1 MIDKRIITHFD
12 FLLPFL
18 LLPLIVISYVLINEV
33 SPSQNFRQ
41 TIYVLFG
48 IVAFCFVFFLP
59 FRQANKMIIV
69 FYWICILLLILVLV
83 AGTKQLG
90 AQRWLTIGVFSLQPS
105 EPVKVAIILLLGLHI
120 STNPPPPNGYGIKQF
135 CILSFY
141 ILLPFVLILLQPDL
155 GTALVVLFMGFGTLF
170 LIGVNPR
177 IWITLIMSMLV
188 ASPFIYGSL
197 KDYQKKRIHD
207 FISEKPSYHVQQS
220 IITIGSGGILGKKKE
235 ESTQTQLKF
244 LPIATSDFIFAYFV
258 ERWGFLGAIFIL
270 GLYGVM
276 ILHILSFCFMG
287 EKDYRLRTTAA
298 AVAMLLF
305 FYVSVNI
312 GMTIDFAPV
321 VGIPLPLMSYGGSS
335 FITFMVL
342 FGILENM
349 LAFRFSYT
357 NSQNPLK
364 VLVRKRKWGGGA
376 IKDSSA

>member
-1 MIDKRIITHFD
+1 MMIDRRIITHFD
-12 FLLPFL
+12 FLLPL
-18 LLPLIVISYVLINEV
+18 LILPLIAISYMLIGEV
-33 SPSQNFRQ
+33 SPSQNLKQ

-48 IVAFCFVFFLP
+48 VLAFCFVFFLP

-69 FYWICILLLILVLV
+69 FYWACIILLLLVLV

-90 AQRWLTIGVFSLQPS
+90 AQRWLTIGSFSLQPS
-105 EPVKVAIILLLGLHI
+105 EPVKIAIILLLGLHI
-120 STNPPPPNGYGIKQF
+120 SINPPPPNGYGIRQF

-177 IWITLIMSMLV
+177 IWISLIMVVLV

-220 IITIGSGGILGKKKE
+220 IITIGSGGVFGKKKE

-258 ERWGFLGAIFIL
+258 ERWGFVGALFLIA
-270 GLYGVM
+270 LYGM
-276 ILHILSFCFMG
+276 LTLHILSFCFMA
-287 EKDYRLRTTAA
+287 EKDYRLQTTAA

-321 VGIPLPLMSYGGSS
+321 VGIPLPFMSYGGSS

-349 LAFRFSYT
+349 LAFRFNFG
-357 NSQNPLK
+357 NSPNPFKTL
-364 VLVRKRKWGGGA
+364 LHTRWHKR
-376 IKDSSA
+376 